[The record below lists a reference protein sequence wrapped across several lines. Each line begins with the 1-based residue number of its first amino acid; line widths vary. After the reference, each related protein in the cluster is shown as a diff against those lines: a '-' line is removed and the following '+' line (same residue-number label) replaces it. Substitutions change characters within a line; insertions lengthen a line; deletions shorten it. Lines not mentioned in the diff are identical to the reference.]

1 MTPSKMRT
9 RNAAPSPWQAGKRY
23 TTRFDGSAMMR
34 KIIEKI
40 QAKARAI
47 QRAWY
52 AATHAEELMNDCDVY
67 KLASLMEAAE
77 KRTVRR
83 ENERL
88 ARENARLKARLEDC
102 EPVTARMLRRV
113 S

>member
-1 MTPSKMRT
+1 M
-9 RNAAPSPWQAGKRY
+9 
-23 TTRFDGSAMMR
+23 
-34 KIIEKI
+34 KIVDKI
-40 QAKARAI
+40 RAKARAI

-52 AATHAEELMNDCDVY
+52 AATHAEELINDRNAC
-67 KLASLMEAAE
+67 KLESLMEAAE
-77 KRTVRR
+77 KRTMRR

-88 ARENARLKARLEDC
+88 VRENDRLKARLEDC